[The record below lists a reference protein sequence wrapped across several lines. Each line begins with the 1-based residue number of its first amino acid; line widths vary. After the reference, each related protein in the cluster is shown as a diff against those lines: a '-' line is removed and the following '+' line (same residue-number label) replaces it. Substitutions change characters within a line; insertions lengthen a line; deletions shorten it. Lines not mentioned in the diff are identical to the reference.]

1 MHSSNLQ
8 KCHSFDKYDSFLPSL
23 PHMVIWFT
31 VYKVIEL
38 QSNGTITFQLHIF
51 NNGIY

>member
-1 MHSSNLQ
+1 
-8 KCHSFDKYDSFLPSL
+8 
-23 PHMVIWFT
+23 MVIWFT

-38 QSNGTITFQLHIF
+38 QSNGSIMFQLHIF